1 MMLHPPDAG
10 VSEILVASISTS
22 PVVADSLHVIVV
34 AHMFPWPVQLIE
46 VTVSTPG
53 EWNSASSYCSS
64 STAPDFEW
72 QSQELL
78 GLQEQVSYIIPIDEK
93 PYTVHL
99 KKRYFLA
106 DNFMVYLHNKG
117 SVSSH
122 SSDILTQCYYQGY
135 IEGYPN
141 SVVTLNTCFGLR
153 GILQF
158 ENVSFAI
165 EPLESSMDFQH
176 VLYKLGDGNNELR
189 VFNKNDRSTE
199 KQPVVYNIVT
209 GEKESE
215 LLLLDLPSL
224 YLEIHIVLDKALYDY
239 LGSDSTIVTNKIFE
253 IISLVNSAF
262 TQLKVTIVLTS
273 LELWSDKNKISTVG
287 KADELLRRFLEWM
300 RSYLT
305 LRPHDAAYLFIYRDY
320 SSYVGA
326 TFPGKMC
333 VTPYS
338 AGIILYPKGITLDA
352 FSVIFAQML
361 GLSLGIS
368 YDDPKKCQCSE
379 AICAMNLEAM
389 QTTGVKSFSN
399 CSIRAFKNFIESVGA
414 KCLQNKPLMQVNP
427 RPVCGD
433 GKVEGNEACDCGTE
447 EQCGPASCC
456 DPANCILKQG
466 SQCDTGPCCS
476 NCQLSAAGTT
486 CRPVVHPECDIA
498 EVCNGSS
505 PSCPQD
511 IFVQNGHTCKQN
523 KFFCYEGDCHDL
535 DAKCEVWF
543 GKGSKNAPFACYE
556 EIQGQTDRF
565 GNCGLQN
572 RQFKFCGWRN
582 LICGRLICTYPFH
595 TPYHRDNASVIYA
608 FVRQSVCISVDTGDT
623 ANDPFEVR
631 SGAHCDTERICV
643 NRVCVESRKIK
654 ESAKTCAQRCS
665 GHGVCNSQGVCNCS
679 DGYLP
684 PDCQTSA
691 RSAFVTVKSGSVME
705 KASGNSMKNW
715 LLGFY
720 ISSPILIII
729 SIIVV
734 VWKRVKK
741 WFSKEEEF
749 LSSEFKSGGSTH
761 TYLSRSRTE
770 SSSQMDTS
778 KSTSEEST
786 QAYTGSDQ

>member
-1 MMLHPPDAG
+1 METSVYIKSCTQMFTAALFIIAKIWKQPRGSQNPFLQIILPKKIQGEKSDN
-10 VSEILVASISTS
+10 SE
-22 PVVADSLHVIVV
+22 
-34 AHMFPWPVQLIE
+34 
-46 VTVSTPG
+46 
-53 EWNSASSYCSS
+53 
-64 STAPDFEW
+64 
-72 QSQELL
+72 
-78 GLQEQVSYIIPIDEK
+78 EQVSYIIPIDEK

-141 SVVTLNTCFGLR
+141 SIVTLNTCFGLR

-165 EPLESSMDFQH
+165 EPLESAMDFQH

-399 CSIRAFKNFIESVGA
+399 CSIRAFKNFIESMGA

-572 RQFKFCGWRN
+572 RKFKFCGWRN

-623 ANDPFEVR
+623 AKDPFEVR
-631 SGAHCDTERICV
+631 SGAHCDTER
-643 NRVCVESRKIK
+643 
-654 ESAKTCAQRCS
+654 
-665 GHGVCNSQGVCNCS
+665 VCNSQGVCNCS

-705 KASGNSMKNW
+705 KASGNTMKNW

-720 ISSPILIII
+720 IGSPILIIV

-734 VWKRVKK
+734 VWKGVKK

-770 SSSQMDTS
+770 SRSQMDTR
-778 KSTSEEST
+778 K
-786 QAYTGSDQ
+786 

>member
-1 MMLHPPDAG
+1 SFRAWYILLHDLCLL
-10 VSEILVASISTS
+10 VSG
-22 PVVADSLHVIVV
+22 
-34 AHMFPWPVQLIE
+34 WRNQLK
-46 VTVSTPG
+46 
-53 EWNSASSYCSS
+53 
-64 STAPDFEW
+64 FE
-72 QSQELL
+72 L
-78 GLQEQVSYIIPIDEK
+78 EQVSYIIPIDEK

-141 SVVTLNTCFGLR
+141 SIVTLNTCFGLR

-165 EPLESSMDFQH
+165 EPLESAMDFQH
-176 VLYKLGDGNNELR
+176 VLYKLGDGNNELP

-209 GEKESE
+209 GEKEVS
-215 LLLLDLPSL
+215 
-224 YLEIHIVLDKALYDY
+224 HVLFISIFKTYDY

-305 LRPHDAAYLFIYRDY
+305 LRPHDAAYLFIYKDY

-399 CSIRAFKNFIESVGA
+399 CSIRAFRNFIESIGA

-427 RPVCGD
+427 RPVCGN

-498 EVCNGSS
+498 EVCNGTS

-511 IFVQNGHTCKQN
+511 IFVQNGHTCKEN
-523 KFFCYEGDCHDL
+523 KFVCYEGDCHDL

-565 GNCGLQN
+565 GNCGLENQK
-572 RQFKFCGWRN
+572 FKFCGWRN
-582 LICGRLICTYPFH
+582 LICGRLICTYPFR

-623 ANDPFEVR
+623 AKDPFEVR

-643 NRVCVESRKIK
+643 NRVCVESRMIK

-691 RSAFVTVKSGSVME
+691 RSAVVTVKSVTE
-705 KASGNSMKNW
+705 KASGNTMKNW

-720 ISSPILIII
+720 IGSPILIIV

-734 VWKRVKK
+734 VWKRLKK
-741 WFSKEEEF
+741 WFSTEEEF
-749 LSSEFKSGGSTH
+749 LSSLSGDVFT
-761 TYLSRSRTE
+761 
-770 SSSQMDTS
+770 SSSFLKDSFDGYSFNPLVLSNIIPFFLQACDIS
-778 KSTSEEST
+778 AKKSATR
-786 QAYTGSDQ
+786 

>member
-1 MMLHPPDAG
+1 
-10 VSEILVASISTS
+10 
-22 PVVADSLHVIVV
+22 
-34 AHMFPWPVQLIE
+34 
-46 VTVSTPG
+46 
-53 EWNSASSYCSS
+53 
-64 STAPDFEW
+64 
-72 QSQELL
+72 
-78 GLQEQVSYIIPIDEK
+78 
-93 PYTVHL
+93 
-99 KKRYFLA
+99 
-106 DNFMVYLHNKG
+106 MVYLHNKG

-141 SVVTLNTCFGLR
+141 SIVTLNTCFGLR

-165 EPLESSMDFQH
+165 EPLESAMDFQH

-209 GEKESE
+209 GEKE
-215 LLLLDLPSL
+215 
-224 YLEIHIVLDKALYDY
+224 
-239 LGSDSTIVTNKIFE
+239 
-253 IISLVNSAF
+253 
-262 TQLKVTIVLTS
+262 
-273 LELWSDKNKISTVG
+273 
-287 KADELLRRFLEWM
+287 
-300 RSYLT
+300 
-305 LRPHDAAYLFIYRDY
+305 
-320 SSYVGA
+320 
-326 TFPGKMC
+326 
-333 VTPYS
+333 
-338 AGIILYPKGITLDA
+338 YPKGITLDA

-399 CSIRAFKNFIESVGA
+399 CSIRAFKNFIESMGA

-572 RQFKFCGWRN
+572 RKFKFCGWRN

-623 ANDPFEVR
+623 AKDPFEVR

-643 NRVCVESRKIK
+643 NRVCVESRMIK

-705 KASGNSMKNW
+705 KASGNTMKNW

-720 ISSPILIII
+720 IGSPILIIV

-734 VWKRVKK
+734 VWKGVKK

-749 LSSEFKSGGSTH
+749 LSSE
-761 TYLSRSRTE
+761 
-770 SSSQMDTS
+770 
-778 KSTSEEST
+778 
-786 QAYTGSDQ
+786 